1 MAESNNKFDT
11 KSYVRLSS
19 GNRESSLALQMSQAT
34 EVSVLT
40 TQYNCYINV
49 LAVVLTG
56 TQKRYLGPFNSRI
69 TWV

>member
-1 MAESNNKFDT
+1 
-11 KSYVRLSS
+11 
-19 GNRESSLALQMSQAT
+19 
-34 EVSVLT
+34 LT

-56 TQKRYLGPFNSRI
+56 TQKRYLGPFNSLI